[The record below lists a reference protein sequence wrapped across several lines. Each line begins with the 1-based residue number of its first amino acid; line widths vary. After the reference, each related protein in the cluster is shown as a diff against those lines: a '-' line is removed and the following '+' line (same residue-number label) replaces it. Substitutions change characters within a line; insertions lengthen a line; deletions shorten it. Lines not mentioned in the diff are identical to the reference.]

1 MRDACGS
8 RRTDC
13 AVGSGQGD
21 CHPRHSAQDNQHGMS
36 LPDHLQKLYI
46 DIYQDSFE
54 HLTSF
59 AGASNNGE
67 GRLSYR
73 GGVACQQEYLYP
85 GVQLVED
92 HLGHQHFHFLQF
104 SLCGKA
110 L

>member
-1 MRDACGS
+1 MVVAQGGQTVLLALVREIATHATVLKITNMAC
-8 RRTDC
+8 
-13 AVGSGQGD
+13 
-21 CHPRHSAQDNQHGMS
+21 PF
-36 LPDHLQKLYI
+36 PIIYKKLYI